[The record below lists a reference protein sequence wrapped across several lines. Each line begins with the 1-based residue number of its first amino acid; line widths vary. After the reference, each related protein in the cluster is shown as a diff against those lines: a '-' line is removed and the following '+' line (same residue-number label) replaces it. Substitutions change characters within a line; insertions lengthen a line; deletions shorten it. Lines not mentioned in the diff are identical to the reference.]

1 MSPALVAA
9 IVVALLIPIL
19 PNLWAIWNAFH
30 SDFASV
36 EEKMSWIAA
45 GVFLPVLGG
54 LLYVFW
60 GRKRRVS

>member
-1 MSPALVAA
+1 MSPVLIAA
-9 IVVALLIPIL
+9 IVAALLIPIL

-30 SDFASV
+30 SNFASI
-36 EEKMSWIAA
+36 EEKMCWIAA

-60 GRKRRVS
+60 GRKRRIS

>member
-1 MSPALVAA
+1 MSPFLITLLV
-9 IVVALLIPIL
+9 IGLLIPIL

-30 SDFASV
+30 SEFASV

-60 GRKRRVS
+60 GRRRRVT

>member
-1 MSPALVAA
+1 
-9 IVVALLIPIL
+9 
-19 PNLWAIWNAFH
+19 
-30 SDFASV
+30 V

-60 GRKRRVS
+60 GRRRRVT